1 MRYKTKDI
9 GEDGLDVCVA
19 VTGAWLKTECP
30 DLEMRPSEAG
40 ISLSGRLELVGE
52 EYLLRGAIRG
62 GLVAQCGRC
71 LEPAKLTLDLPLLLT
86 FTEAD
91 EPSDE
96 DEVEEDTV
104 YVEDGVIDL
113 GPALRDELLLN
124 LPMGPLCREDCA
136 GICPTCGANRN
147 LTPCDCAQRPGGGK
161 FSVLAKVKL

>member
-1 MRYKTKDI
+1 
-9 GEDGLDVCVA
+9 
-19 VTGAWLKTECP
+19 
-30 DLEMRPSEAG
+30 MRPSEAG
-40 ISLSGRLELVGE
+40 ISLSGRLELVGD
-52 EYLLRGAIRG
+52 EYLLRSVIRG
-62 GLVAQCGRC
+62 GLIAQCARC
-71 LEPAKLTLDLPLLLT
+71 LEPAKLTLDLPLILT

-104 YVEDGVIDL
+104 YLQDGVIDL

-124 LPMGPLCREDCA
+124 IPMGTLCREDCA

-161 FSVLAKVKL
+161 FSVLAKVKV